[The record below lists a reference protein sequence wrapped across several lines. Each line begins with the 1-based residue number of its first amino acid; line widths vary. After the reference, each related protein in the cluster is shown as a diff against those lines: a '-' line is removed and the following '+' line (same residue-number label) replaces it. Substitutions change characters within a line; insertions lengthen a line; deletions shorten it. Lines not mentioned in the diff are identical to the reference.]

1 MGEQGV
7 IISSGPTLHP
17 PPPLQHRWPPPPPLM
32 KEGGALG
39 AYSTM
44 GLVSLLVAGLYY
56 AQHKGYIQLPFDLP
70 FMPRAPKGAVPLRNG
85 SAVPR
90 PRAKSLTVHVTRAD
104 ESDAHE
110 LSILTKGLKTVADLG
125 EAVAEQLAK
134 ELYIEEPFKMYYVDD
149 DSDDL
154 LVNAHTTLKELLGSE
169 CVTARLEAQAKLPP
183 PRAARAPK
191 EKRGKHKPSAVV
203 PLARR
208 DKIDDDFD

>member
-70 FMPRAPKGAVPLRNG
+70 FGW
-85 SAVPR
+85 S
-90 PRAKSLTVHVTRAD
+90 
-104 ESDAHE
+104 
-110 LSILTKGLKTVADLG
+110 
-125 EAVAEQLAK
+125 Q
-134 ELYIEEPFKMYYVDD
+134 
-149 DSDDL
+149 L
-154 LVNAHTTLKELLGSE
+154 LV
-169 CVTARLEAQAKLPP
+169 R
-183 PRAARAPK
+183 
-191 EKRGKHKPSAVV
+191 
-203 PLARR
+203 
-208 DKIDDDFD
+208 